1 MAKRAE
7 IAERKRAL
15 LNELRS
21 LHGSGRLRAGAPVP
35 PVRELGKKFNLS
47 TRIVSQELE
56 ILVAEGILNKVPNVG
71 TFFGRPRND
80 AFEFFLFVIPL
91 GRREG
96 DETLAFLQFGFED
109 RIAHLG
115 GMPLTMPLDK
125 VTEHAA
131 KGELPQLAGVFE
143 PFPFSR
149 HLSQAPQWSAPRATP
164 LICFEHSYPQDR
176 PVDEVSFDDING
188 GRQATQHLL
197 DQGYHRIAFLGMH
210 TEQSHAGEEFW
221 EWSRQREAGWRSA
234 LRDAGLWDSQDSESL
249 AFRRVVPEL
258 LPADS
263 QALLEAAFASAAP
276 LIERLARRGDIEA
289 VVAASD
295 MTAMGLLNALRA
307 AGVPHTRW
315 PAIIGFDNLPL
326 ASGHVLSSL
335 RLPWEEIGRAAAELL
350 WDRWHDRLDE
360 APQQRRVAMRLIPR
374 LTCRNEWPLE
384 AHHSALT
391 TVAAPDPLR
400 ETVPMR

>member
-1 MAKRAE
+1 MATRAE
-7 IAERKRAL
+7 IAERKAAL
-15 LNELRS
+15 LQELRE
-21 LHGSGRLRAGAPVP
+21 LHGSGRLRAGAPVA
-35 PVRELGKKFNLS
+35 PVRELGEKFQLS

-56 ILVAEGILNKVPNVG
+56 VLVAEGVLNKVPNVG
-71 TFFGRPRND
+71 TFFGRPRSD
-80 AFEFFLFVIPL
+80 AFEFFLLVIPL

-96 DETLAFLQFGFED
+96 DETLAFLQTGFED
-109 RIAHLG
+109 RIAQLG
-115 GMPLTMPLDK
+115 GMPLAMPLDK

-149 HLSQAPQWSAPRATP
+149 HLSPSEQWSAPGATP
-164 LICFEHSYPQDR
+164 LVCFEHSWPHHER
-176 PVDEVSFDDING
+176 PVDEVSFDDENG

-197 DQGYHRIAFLGMH
+197 DQGYRRIAFLGMH
-210 TEQSHAGEEFW
+210 GETPAAGDLW
-221 EWSRQREAGWRSA
+221 EWSRQRETGWRSA
-234 LRDAGLWDSQDSESL
+234 LRDAGMWNAGDESL
-249 AFRRVVPEL
+249 AFRRLVPEL
-258 LPADS
+258 LPADNG
-263 QALLEAAFASAAP
+263 ALLDAAAVSAAP
-276 LIERLARRGDIEA
+276 LIERLTTRRDIEA

-295 MTAMGLLNALRA
+295 MTAMGLFNALRA
-307 AGVPHTRW
+307 AHVPHARW

-326 ASGHVLSSL
+326 ASGHILSSL

-374 LTCRNEWPLE
+374 LTCRSEWPLE

-391 TVAAPDPLR
+391 TIAAPDQLR
-400 ETVPMR
+400 ETAPLT

>member
-7 IAERKRAL
+7 IAERKKAL

-21 LHGSGRLRAGAPVP
+21 LHGSGRLRAGTPVP
-35 PVRELGKKFNLS
+35 PVRELSQKFNLS
-47 TRIVSQELE
+47 NRIISQELE

-80 AFEFFLFVIPL
+80 AFEFFLFVTPL

-109 RIAHLG
+109 RIAQLG
-115 GMPLTMPLDK
+115 GMPLTMPLDR
-125 VTEHAA
+125 VTEHAER
-131 KGELPQLAGVFE
+131 GELPQLAGVFE

-149 HLSQAPQWSAPRATP
+149 HLSQAEQWSAPDATP
-164 LICFEHSYPQDR
+164 LVCFEHSWPQER
-176 PVDEVSFDDING
+176 PFDEVSFDDENG

-197 DQGYHRIAFLGMH
+197 DQGYRRIAFLGMH
-210 TEQSHAGEEFW
+210 AETPRAGEFW

-234 LRDAGLWDSQDSESL
+234 LRDAGMWHADDESL
-249 AFRRVVPEL
+249 AFRRLVPEL
-258 LPADS
+258 LPADNG
-263 QALLEAAFASAAP
+263 ALLEAAEVSAAP
-276 LIERLARRGDIEA
+276 LIERLATRGDIEA
-289 VVAASD
+289 VVSASD
-295 MTAMGLLNALRA
+295 MTAMGLFNALRA
-307 AGVPHTRW
+307 ADVPHTRW

-326 ASGHVLSSL
+326 ASGHILSSL

-350 WDRWHDRLDE
+350 WDRWHDRLD
-360 APQQRRVAMRLIPR
+360 ASPQQRRVAMRLIPR

-391 TVAAPDPLR
+391 AIAAPDSLR
-400 ETVPMR
+400 EAAPLT

>member
-7 IAERKRAL
+7 IAERKAAL

-21 LHGSGRLRAGAPVP
+21 LHGSGHLRAGAPVP
-35 PVRELGKKFNLS
+35 PVRELGEKFNLS
-47 TRIVSQELE
+47 KRIVSQELDV
-56 ILVAEGILNKVPNVG
+56 LVAEGILNKVPSVG
-71 TFFGRPRND
+71 TFFGRPRNE

-96 DETLAFLQFGFED
+96 DETLAFLQTGFED

-115 GMPLTMPLDK
+115 GMPLTMPLDRISD
-125 VTEHAA
+125 HAA

-149 HLSQAPQWSAPRATP
+149 HLSQSPMWSAPDTTP
-164 LICFEHSYPQDR
+164 LVCFEHSWSHHDR
-176 PVDEVSFDDING
+176 AVDEVSFDDENG

-197 DQGYHRIAFLGMH
+197 DQGYRRIAFLGMH
-210 TEQSHAGEEFW
+210 TEKPAADRFW

-234 LRDAGLWDSQDSESL
+234 LHDAGMWNAGDEAL
-249 AFRRVVPEL
+249 AFRRLVPDL
-258 LPADS
+258 LPAHGGL
-263 QALLEAAFASAAP
+263 LLEAAAVSAAP
-276 LIERLARRGDIEA
+276 LIERIVQRRDIEA

-307 AGVPHTRW
+307 ANVPHARW
-315 PAIIGFDNLPL
+315 PAMIGFDNLPL
-326 ASGHVLSSL
+326 ASGHILSSL

-350 WDRWHDRLDE
+350 WDRWHDRLDA
-360 APQQRRVAMRLIPR
+360 APQQRRVPMRLIPR
-374 LTCRNEWPLE
+374 LTCRNEWPRE

-391 TVAAPDPLR
+391 AIVASDQLREAAPLR
-400 ETVPMR
+400 